1 MKYSIEHQLR
11 FDPGVGFVHV
21 VQQVL
26 LTPLSNVSQKVPDWS
41 VSLDGM
47 DKAASFLDGFG
58 NRCHLVSQERPSEHL
73 LVTVSGQVETQD
85 RHGVLGRLQGEP
97 MPALYRRATELT
109 QPDPALI
116 AAIGPDRKNRIDV
129 LHRLMAL
136 VHDGTSQTQSQDGG
150 AQVQSQSGAAEPDA
164 VGMTHGFIG
173 AARGLG
179 IPARYVTGYLAPIEE
194 FPARFHGWAEAFDE
208 GLGWIGF
215 DCMLNL
221 CPTDR
226 HIRVASG
233 LDAATAQPIRRYPS
247 VGEIETVSLRISS

>member
-26 LTPLSNVSQKVPDWS
+26 LTPLSNVSQKVSDWS
-41 VSLDGM
+41 VILVGM
-47 DKAASFLDGFG
+47 DKAASFIDGFG

-85 RHGVLGRLQGEP
+85 RHGVLGRLPGEP

-116 AAIGPDRKNRIDV
+116 EAIGPDQKNRIDV

-136 VHDGTSQTQSQDGG
+136 VHDGTSQTQSQDGET
-150 AQVQSQSGAAEPDA
+150 QTQSQSGAAEPDA
-164 VGMTHGFIG
+164 VAMMHRFIG
-173 AARGLG
+173 TARGLG
-179 IPARYVTGYLAPIEE
+179 IPARYVTGYLAPSDEC
-194 FPARFHGWAEAFDE
+194 PARFHGWAEAFDD

-215 DCMLNL
+215 DCLLNL
-221 CPTDR
+221 CPTDL
-226 HIRVASG
+226 HIRIASG
-233 LDAATAQPIRRYPS
+233 LDASGTQPLRRYPS
-247 VGEIETVSLRISS
+247 VGELETVSLSIS

>member
-1 MKYSIEHQLR
+1 MKHTIEHQLR

-26 LTPLSNVSQKVPDWS
+26 LTPLSSASQKVSEWS

-58 NRCHLVSQERPSEHL
+58 NRCHLVSQVRPAEPL
-73 LVTVSGQVETQD
+73 LVTVRGQVETHD
-85 RHGVLGRLQGEP
+85 RHGVLGRLPGEP

-109 QPDPALI
+109 KPDEALM
-116 AAIGPDRKNRIDV
+116 AAVGLDDKNRIGL
-129 LHRLMAL
+129 LHRLMAR
-136 VHDGTSQTQSQDGG
+136 VHEGTGQIQSQDDET
-150 AQVQSQSGAAEPDA
+150 QSQSQSGAAEPDA
-164 VGMTHGFIG
+164 VAMTHAFIG

-179 IPARYVTGYLAPIEE
+179 IPARYVTGYLAASED
-194 FPARFHGWAEAFDE
+194 FPARFHGWAEAFDD

-215 DCMLNL
+215 DCLLNL
-221 CPTDR
+221 CPTDL

-233 LDAATAQPIRRYPS
+233 LDASGTQPLRRYPS